1 MSQAAPPSP
10 LKIWFLAARPRTLP
24 AAIAPVLVGC
34 ALAKQ
39 LNDKFSVLAF
49 LATAL
54 GSLLIQIGTNLA
66 NDYSDARRGADTEE
80 RLGPVR
86 VTAGGLVPPKQVLK
100 ATWMTFALAF
110 FVGLYLVSISGWPL
124 LIVGLVSILAGFLY
138 TGGPRPYGYEGL
150 GEVFVF
156 VFFGLVSVAGT
167 FYVQTVT
174 IEWEAI
180 ALAVPVGLL
189 SAAILMVNNVR
200 DMDTDK
206 KAGKRTLA
214 VRLGRDRTRLM
225 YASTVLVAFPLA
237 FIPWLAGSLGPGL
250 LLVLLAL
257 PLTVKPIKTVRSAVD
272 GPALNECLAE
282 TAKLEIA
289 FCALLSVGILI

>member
-1 MSQAAPPSP
+1 MTQAAAPSP

-24 AAIAPVLVGC
+24 AAIAPVLVGS

-39 LNDKFSVLAF
+39 LNDRFSVLAF
-49 LATAL
+49 VATAL

-124 LIVGLVSILAGFLY
+124 LVVGLVSILAGFLY

-174 IEWEAI
+174 VAWEAI
-180 ALAVPVGLL
+180 VLAVPVGLL

-200 DMDTDK
+200 DMDTDR

-214 VRLGRDRTRLM
+214 VRLGRERTRLM
-225 YASTVLVAFPLA
+225 YAVTLLVAFPLA
-237 FIPWLAGSLGPGL
+237 FIPWLTGSLGPGL
-250 LLVLLAL
+250 LLVLVAL
-257 PLTVKPIKTVRSAVD
+257 PLTVKPIKTVRTAVD
-272 GPALNECLAE
+272 GPALNACLAD

-289 FCALLSVGILI
+289 FCALLSVGILL